1 MTTSILQA
9 VLDGTIAP
17 ADAIAQLSS
26 EISAFDQSPLAQQQR
41 LERLQECH
49 PRLQVFC
56 RETLGWSAVNL
67 ETLWR
72 LWLPLAE
79 QIADLRNVCNRP
91 IVQGFLG
98 GQGTGKT
105 TLTQILSC
113 LLEQWGYGVAILS
126 VDDIYKTYGDRQQL
140 QHVDPRLRWRGPPGT
155 HDISTG
161 IQVLQQVRSGSA
173 DPVLMPRFDKSLH
186 GGMGD
191 RIAPEPASNID
202 ILLFEGWF
210 VGMRPLD
217 AAQFDT
223 APWPISS
230 EDDRVFARDC
240 NHRLQDY
247 LPLWDLL
254 DALVVLRPGDY
265 RLSKQWRQEAEQK
278 MKQQGRSGMSDAEI
292 AAFVEYFWTALH
304 PELFLPPLLKSADLV
319 IEVQPDHRP
328 GRVQRPESAI
338 AD

>member
-9 VLDGTIAP
+9 VLEGTIAP
-17 ADAIAQLSS
+17 TDAIAHLPP
-26 EISAFDQSPLAQQQR
+26 ETSAFDRSPAAQQQR
-41 LERLQECH
+41 LEHLRACYPQLQA
-49 PRLQVFC
+49 FC
-56 RETLGWSAVNL
+56 AETLGWSTVNL

-79 QIADLRNVCNRP
+79 QIADLRRDRDRP
-91 IVQGFLG
+91 IIQGCLG

-113 LLEQWGYGVAILS
+113 LLKQWGYGVAILS
-126 VDDIYKTYGDRQQL
+126 IDDIYKTYGDRQQL
-140 QHVDPRLRWRGPPGT
+140 QQVDPRLRWRGPPGT
-155 HDISTG
+155 HDITTG

-173 DPVLMPRFDKSLH
+173 NPVLMPRFDKSLH

-191 RIAPEPASNID
+191 RIAPEPLSNID

-210 VGMRPLD
+210 VGMKPLD

-230 EDDRVFARDC
+230 EDDRAFALDC

-254 DALVVLRPGDY
+254 DALVVLHPADY

-292 AAFVEYFWTALH
+292 VDFVEYFWRALH
-304 PELFLPPLLKSADLV
+304 PELFLTPLLKTADLV
-319 IEVQPDHRP
+319 IEIQPDHTP
-328 GRVQRPESAI
+328 GQVQKPGVAI
-338 AD
+338 AN

>member
-1 MTTSILQA
+1 MTPSILQA

-17 ADAIAQLSS
+17 HEAIAQLPT
-26 EISAFDQSPLAQQQR
+26 ETSAFDQSPAAQQRR
-41 LERLQECH
+41 LGRLQECY

-56 RETLGWSAVNL
+56 AETLGWSTVNL

-79 QIADLRNVCNRP
+79 QIADLRQTCDRP

-105 TLTQILSC
+105 TLTQILNC
-113 LLEQWGYGVAILS
+113 LLGQWGYRVATLS
-126 VDDIYKTYGDRQQL
+126 IDDIYKTYSDRQQL
-140 QHVDPRLRWRGPPGT
+140 QQADPRLRWRGPPGT
-155 HDISTG
+155 HDTATG
-161 IQVLQQVRSGSA
+161 IQVLQQVRSGSV

-191 RIAPEPASNID
+191 RIAPEPLANID

-217 AAQFDT
+217 PAQFENAPPPITT
-223 APWPISS
+223 A
-230 EDDRVFARDC
+230 EDRAFARDC
-240 NHRLQDY
+240 NDRLRDY

-254 DALVVLRPGDY
+254 DALIVLHPVDY

-304 PELFLPPLLKSADLV
+304 PDLFLPPLLETADLI
-319 IEVQPDHRP
+319 IEIQPDHTP
-328 GRVQRPESAI
+328 GQVLQVKG
-338 AD
+338 